1 VRSIVEQGWGL
12 QRNLRFAFAMRALAP
27 VALLTGILSGCA
39 APTHY
44 MGIDI
49 SNPAPAYPLS
59 PEQAAFFQEQN
70 LLFAKAQ
77 AAGCIPTGPDDNR
90 VAELG
95 GDQSAACQAITEQFA
110 TLEASLPDL
119 VLKRGY
125 ADMPIAQLANAAQ
138 SGNKTA
144 QLELGIRFE
153 EGRGV
158 TKDLDKA
165 KRLYEKAASDDLKYV
180 DVYQTDADGGRIS
193 KLAAGTLG
201 NGLPAAKLRLER
213 LNRGN

>member
-1 VRSIVEQGWGL
+1 M
-12 QRNLRFAFAMRALAP
+12 RFAVFQRALVP
-27 VALLTGILSGCA
+27 VALLTGMLASCA
-39 APTHY
+39 APTSY

-49 SNPAPAYPLS
+49 SNPAPAFALS
-59 PEQAAFFQEQN
+59 PEQIAFFQEQN

-77 AAGCIPTGPDDNR
+77 AAGCIPTDPDDNR

-125 ADMPIAQLANAAQ
+125 ADTPIAQLANAAQ

-158 TKDLDKA
+158 TKDLNKA

-180 DVYQTDADGGRIS
+180 DVYQTDADGGRIT

-201 NGLPAAKLRLER
+201 NGLPAAKLRLAR